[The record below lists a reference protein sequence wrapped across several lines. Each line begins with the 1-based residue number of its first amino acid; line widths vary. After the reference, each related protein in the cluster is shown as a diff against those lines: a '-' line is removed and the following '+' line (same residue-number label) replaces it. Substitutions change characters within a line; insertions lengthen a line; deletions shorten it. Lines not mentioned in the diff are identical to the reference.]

1 MLIGSMA
8 ISSLVRA
15 LLRRILGIAFVLLY
29 LDTRADFSE
38 NELAP
43 PDRQSDRLS

>member
-1 MLIGSMA
+1 MA

-15 LLRRILGIAFVLLY
+15 LLRPILGIAFVLLY

-38 NELAP
+38 SELAP
-43 PDRQSDRLS
+43 SDRQSDRLS